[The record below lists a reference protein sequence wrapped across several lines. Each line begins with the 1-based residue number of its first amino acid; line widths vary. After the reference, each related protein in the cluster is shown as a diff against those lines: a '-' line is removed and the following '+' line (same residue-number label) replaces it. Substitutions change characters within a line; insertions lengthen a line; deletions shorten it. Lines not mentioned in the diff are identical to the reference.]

1 MAEPRTTR
9 EALVAELLGDL
20 DSLLTRVETLPRTF
34 ADAEAKLTGT
44 VSCLNSAGDQ
54 FRMAITAFTSEA
66 RGELTDFLQRK
77 AGEVASRTVDEQR
90 AAIQE
95 AARSA
100 FESAAFD
107 KASQLVIAL
116 GQAAKEFRRATLSR
130 VVEHGL
136 IAVGASLLTA
146 GLVLYMR

>member
-20 DSLLTRVETLPRTF
+20 DSLLTRVEALPH
-34 ADAEAKLTGT
+34 AIANAQAKLTGS
-44 VSCLNSAGDQ
+44 VAGLDSAGDK
-54 FRMAITAFTSEA
+54 FRMAVTAFTSEA
-66 RGELTDFLQRK
+66 RGELTDFLERK

-95 AARSA
+95 AARAA

-130 VVEHGL
+130 LLEHGL
-136 IAVGASLLTA
+136 IAVVASLLTA